1 VAEPTPDRDGYGSAE
16 AADTVIPDAADTVV
30 ADAADTVVIHRRR
43 SRRSLVLALFGAVV
57 LIVVAA
63 LIGRLVTHP
72 SAPSSGQQPL
82 ENPSTQPVVPPTGG
96 GGTGPTPTLP
106 ALPTRPA
113 DALATWATKVGG
125 ALGIPETAVQ
135 AYGYAQLAIGQF
147 DPACHLNWT
156 TLAAIGAVQSQHG
169 QLGGAILL
177 PTGRSQPPIQSP
189 PLDGLQGRPLVRDTD
204 AGAFDGDPAFDR
216 QMGPMKLLPSQWQQ
230 FATDADGDGISD
242 PYDID
247 DASLTLGRLL
257 CAGGADLSTSTGWRA
272 AIARYQPGTTFAS
285 AIFAVADDYG
295 RRSRSVG

>member
-1 VAEPTPDRDGYGSAE
+1 MAEPTLDGRERGGRAGSA
-16 AADTVIPDAADTVV
+16 DDTVV
-30 ADAADTVVIHRRR
+30 FDRPRRR
-43 SRRSLVLALFGAVV
+43 RPIVLAILGAVL

-72 SAPSSGQQPL
+72 SPPSTGQQPQ
-82 ENPSTQPVVPPTGG
+82 PSGGVQPSAPVTGTGG
-96 GGTGPTPTLP
+96 AGAPTPTLP
-106 ALPTRPA
+106 APPARPA

-135 AYGYAQLAIGQF
+135 AYGYAQLALAQL
-147 DPACHLNWT
+147 DPQCHLNWT

-177 PTGRSQPPIQSP
+177 PSGRSQPPIQSP

-230 FATDADGDGISD
+230 FAVDADGDGILD

-247 DASLTLGRLL
+247 DATVTLGRLL
-257 CAGGADLSTSTGWRA
+257 CAGGADLSSATGWHA
-272 AIARYQPGTTFAS
+272 AIGRYQAGATFGA
-285 AIFAVADDYG
+285 AVFAVADDYG